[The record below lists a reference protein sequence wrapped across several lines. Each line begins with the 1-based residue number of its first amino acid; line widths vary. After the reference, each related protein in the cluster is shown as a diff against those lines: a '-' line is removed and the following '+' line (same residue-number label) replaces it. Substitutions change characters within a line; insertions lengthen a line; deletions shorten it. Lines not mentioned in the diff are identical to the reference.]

1 MGGGHNWRGG
11 QVRGQGYGMDFS
23 LSAEQRE
30 LTEAAAAFAR
40 RELNRDLLKRDDA
53 GEFPRE
59 AWQACAKF
67 GVQGLPV
74 PAEFGGAGSD
84 VLTTA
89 LVMEALG
96 YGCEDNG
103 LLFSLNAQMWS
114 VELPLVI
121 FGTPAQQRAYLPGL
135 VSGDLIGAHGMTEP
149 GSGSDALHM
158 RTRAERRGDHYLL
171 NGTKQ
176 YITNAPVA
184 DLVLVYASVKD
195 RPGLPGLSAFLV
207 NAATPGLAVSSS
219 FEKMGLRTSP
229 MGEITLHDCLVPAES
244 RLGPEGAGMAIFNS
258 SMEWERSC
266 LFASAVGAMRRQL
279 DACVAYARS
288 REQFGQ
294 PIGKFQGVAA
304 KLADMYVRLE
314 AARLL
319 VYRVAWLKQEGRS
332 APAEAAAAKLFTS
345 EAWVRSSQ
353 DAIQVHGAWGYLKD
367 AGIERDLRDAVAGT
381 IYSGTSEIQRV
392 VLARMLGL

>member
-1 MGGGHNWRGG
+1 
-11 QVRGQGYGMDFS
+11 MDFS

-30 LTEAAAAFAR
+30 LVDAAAAFAR
-40 RELNRDLLKRDDA
+40 QELNYDLAKLEDA
-53 GEFPRE
+53 GEFPRD
-59 AWQACAKF
+59 AWRACAKF
-67 GVQGLPV
+67 GVQGLSM
-74 PAEFGGAGSD
+74 PAEFGGAD
-84 VLTTA
+84 ADILTTT

-96 YGCEDNG
+96 HGCPDNG

-114 VELPLVI
+114 VQHPLMT
-121 FGTPAQQRAYLPGL
+121 FGSKAQKEEYLPPM
-135 VSGDLIGAHGMTEP
+135 VAGDMIGGHAMTEP
-149 GSGSDALHM
+149 ESGSDALHM
-158 RTRAERRGDHYLL
+158 HTKAERRGDSYVLT
-171 NGTKQ
+171 GQKQ
-176 YITNAPVA
+176 FITNAPVA
-184 DLVLVYASVKD
+184 DVLLVYAAVQGK
-195 RPGLPGLSAFLV
+195 PGLAGLSAFLV
-207 NAATPGLAVSSS
+207 DVARPGLQVTSG
-219 FEKMGLRTSP
+219 FQKMGLRTSP
-229 MGEITLHDCLVPAES
+229 MGEIALTDCVVPASS

-294 PIGKFQGVAA
+294 PIGKFQGVAG

-319 VYRVAWLKQEGRS
+319 IYRVAWLKQQGKS

-345 EAWVRSSQ
+345 EAWVHSSR
-353 DAIQVHGAWGYLKD
+353 DAIQSHGAWGYLTE
-367 AGIERDLRDAVAGT
+367 AGIERDLRDAVAST

-392 VLARMLGL
+392 ILARMLGL

>member
-1 MGGGHNWRGG
+1 
-11 QVRGQGYGMDFS
+11 VDFS
-23 LSAEQRE
+23 LSSEQRE
-30 LTEAAAAFAR
+30 LTEAAADFAR
-40 RELNRDLLKRDDA
+40 RELNHDLAKREDT
-53 GEFPRE
+53 GEFPAE
-59 AWQACAKF
+59 AWRACARF
-67 GVQGLPV
+67 GIQGLPV
-74 PAEFGGAGSD
+74 PAELGGAGSD
-84 VLTTA
+84 ILTTS

-96 YGCEDNG
+96 YGCHDNG

-114 VELPLVI
+114 VELPLVT

-135 VSGDLIGAHGMTEP
+135 VSGDMIGGHAMTEP
-149 GSGSDALHM
+149 GSGSDALRM
-158 RTRAERRGDHYLL
+158 RTHAERRGDHYVL

-184 DLVLVYASVKD
+184 DVLLVYASD
-195 RPGLPGLSAFLV
+195 AGRPGLVGLSAFLLD
-207 NAATPGLAVSSS
+207 AATPGLEVSSS

-229 MGEITLHDCLVPAES
+229 MGEIALTDCLVPAAK

-279 DACVAYARS
+279 EACVGYARS

-294 PIGKFQGVAA
+294 PIGKFQGVAG

-319 VYRVAWLKQEGRS
+319 IYRVAWLKQQGRS

-353 DAIQVHGAWGYLKD
+353 DAIQTHGGWGYLKD

-381 IYSGTSEIQRV
+381 IYSGTSEMQRV